1 MSGSSPRILPRNS
14 LLWSPEDH
22 LGKSVDD
29 VFGIPITGTNTPNN
43 PFVFSLMLRTED
55 RGPFSGGTIQEYSN
69 ARIDTIKRDRV
80 RSCR

>member
-1 MSGSSPRILPRNS
+1 MSLVAKRQSIRYSIDYHSGCKVVAPKFSPRNF

-43 PFVFSLMLRTED
+43 PSV
-55 RGPFSGGTIQEYSN
+55 
-69 ARIDTIKRDRV
+69 V
-80 RSCR
+80 